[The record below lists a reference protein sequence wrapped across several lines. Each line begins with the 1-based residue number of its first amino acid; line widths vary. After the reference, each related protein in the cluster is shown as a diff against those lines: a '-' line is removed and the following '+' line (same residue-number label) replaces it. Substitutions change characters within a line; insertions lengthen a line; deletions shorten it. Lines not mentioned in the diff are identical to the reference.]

1 MIGPPTRVCTC
12 TRTCVYLR
20 AVYPHG
26 EEEADDD
33 EDADGLGLTLALS
46 GQAVLLLSQILLIPE
61 GFTRYKSGFSH

>member
-46 GQAVLLLSQILLIPE
+46 VRTGGIIALTDTLNP
-61 GFTRYKSGFSH
+61 

>member
-33 EDADGLGLTLALS
+33 EDADRLGLTLALS
-46 GQAVLLLSQILLIPE
+46 VRTGGIITLTDTLNP
-61 GFTRYKSGFSH
+61 